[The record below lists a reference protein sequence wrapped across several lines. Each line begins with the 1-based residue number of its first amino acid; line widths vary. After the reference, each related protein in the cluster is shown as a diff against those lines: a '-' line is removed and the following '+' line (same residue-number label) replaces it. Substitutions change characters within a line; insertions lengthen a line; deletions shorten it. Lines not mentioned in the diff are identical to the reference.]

1 MTSSRYVTAAAIAVL
16 ILLAILL
23 ATAGWLSYAIDGDRS
38 RPVTAAQV
46 VIDRGSTFG
55 EIARELVAA
64 GVVGNVT
71 TFRILARSRG
81 QEAAVRAGE
90 YRFVAHLTQS
100 EVLHA
105 LVTGGAQVAAWVTIP
120 EGFTAAQIA
129 RRLQKEGIGAA
140 GPFLRDFTQQSI
152 VIDGTATKG
161 LEGFLFPSTY
171 LMPLGASPQQVVAPM
186 IAEFFK
192 ELPADARERAR
203 ALRVTIPQAVT
214 VASLVEREA
223 KTETDRPRIAE
234 VIYNR
239 LRIGM
244 PLQVDA
250 TIEYAL
256 PAHKSQLSYADL
268 KIDSP
273 YNTYAHPGLPPT
285 PIANPGLPSLEAALH
300 PSNGDDLYY
309 VYCGSGRHSFAKTLA
324 QHQANVARC
333 LGS

>member
-1 MTSSRYVTAAAIAVL
+1 MNVARHLAAAAATVL
-16 ILLAILL
+16 
-23 ATAGWLSYAIDGDRS
+23 TAFAAAGGWLWYAIDGDRS
-38 RPVTAAQV
+38 HPISASTV
-46 VIDRGSTFG
+46 VIDRGLTFR
-55 EIARELVAA
+55 EIARQLVGS
-64 GVVGNVT
+64 GVIGNAT
-71 TFRILARSRG
+71 TFRFLARARG
-81 QEAAVRAGE
+81 QESAVRAGE
-90 YRFVAHLTQS
+90 YRFVPHLTQI

-129 RRLQKEGIGAA
+129 RRLQKEGVGAWQ
-140 GPFLRDFTQQSI
+140 PFLRDFTEQRL
-152 VIDGTATKG
+152 VVDGSPTKS

-171 LMPLGASPQQVVAPM
+171 LVPIGASPQQVAAPM

-192 ELPADARERAR
+192 ELPADANMLAR
-203 ALRVTIPQAVT
+203 TLHVSVPQAVT

-223 KTETDRPRIAE
+223 KNEVDRPRIAE

-239 LRIGM
+239 LAREM

-256 PAHKSQLSYADL
+256 PTYKSQLSYADL

-273 YNTYAHPGLPPT
+273 YNTYTHPGLPPT
-285 PIANPGLPSLEAALH
+285 PIANPGRPSLEAALH
-300 PSNGDDLYY
+300 PSKGNDLYY
-309 VYCGSGRHSFAKTLA
+309 VYCGNGRHVFAETLA
-324 QHQANVARC
+324 EHNANVARC